1 MFAESIEHG
10 GERELASVPRAE
22 SPTDDLAGFEVE
34 DNREVMLLAT
44 KAEVSEILYPSAG
57 VRHVPVALS
66 GPRPR
71 FVTEYGKTFQ
81 GIGCRSYLCWR
92 RTTAPLL
99 AKRRYDDASQCA
111 NATSLLLAPAKMQC
125 QPTNAVEWV
134 LGMHCEQCSNRFDV
148 FSSLFARSSVV
159 ACPTNTQYPCELVS
173 PSWLD
178 FFQDG

>member
-1 MFAESIEHG
+1 M
-10 GERELASVPRAE
+10 PRTE
-22 SPTDDLAGFEVE
+22 PPTDDLPSFEVE
-34 DNREVMLLAT
+34 HDREVVLLAT

-57 VRHVPVALS
+57 IRHVSVTLS

-71 FVTEYGKTFQ
+71 FVTEYGNTFQ

-92 RTTAPLL
+92 RTTPPLL
-99 AKRRYDDASQCA
+99 AKRRYDDASLRA
-111 NATSLLLAPAKMQC
+111 DTTSLLLAPTKMQC

-134 LGMHCEQCSNRFDV
+134 FGMHCEQCSNRFDV

-159 ACPTNTQYPCELVS
+159 ACPADAQYPCELVS

>member
-1 MFAESIEHG
+1 MS
-10 GERELASVPRAE
+10 RAK
-22 SPTDDLAGFEVE
+22 PPADDLPSFEVE
-34 DNREVMLLAT
+34 DDCEVVLLAPE
-44 KAEVSEILYPSAG
+44 AEMSKILYPGAG
-57 VRHVPVALS
+57 IRHVSVTLS

-92 RTTAPLL
+92 RATAPLL

-111 NATSLLLAPAKMQC
+111 NATGLLLAPTKVQC
-125 QPTNAVEWV
+125 QPTNAVKRV

-159 ACPTNTQYPCELVS
+159 ACPADAQYPCELVS